1 VHPGRGLPI
10 HLIAAGP
17 GALPVD
23 ELGLEQAD
31 GGFHQRVVQGVTD
44 RPDRPDR
51 PGDPGLEQA
60 SVNARDVYWADS
72 SAPRN
77 TSSVEVR
84 VGRPAGWM
92 KALTGRSAMKSPG
105 APSLRRDVERAFWR
119 EIATG
124 LTSEEAAIA
133 VGASQ
138 AACARW
144 FRERGGMP
152 SLSLRPLSGRYL
164 TFQEREE
171 IALRRVQGAEI
182 REIARELR
190 RNPSTISQE
199 LRRNAATRGGKLD
212 YRPSVAQWKAELLAQ
227 RPKTAKLV
235 VNDGLRDY
243 VQERLAGRVRDQHG
257 AEVAGPDA
265 RAWTGRNVGRRKDR
279 RWASSWSPE
288 QIANRLPIDFPD
300 DEFDTH
306 LARGDPPGPLRA
318 SVRRT
323 EA

>member
-44 RPDRPDR
+44 RPDRP
-51 PGDPGLEQA
+51 GDPGLEQA

-72 SAPRN
+72 SGPRN

-265 RAWTGRNVGRRKDR
+265 RAWIGRNVGRRKDR